1 MLKKRIEQ
9 FAKKVLRG
17 HKASSKDFIKY
28 LRKKN
33 VRVGEGVAIFD
44 PQSVFIDSTRPW
56 LLEIG
61 DDVQI
66 TRGVTIL
73 THGYD
78 WSVLKGKYGEI
89 CGSAGKVK
97 IGNNV
102 FIGMQA
108 TILKGVTVGN
118 NVIIGANS
126 LVNKDVPDNVVVAGN
141 PAKIIMTID
150 EYYEK
155 RKNKQFDEAKK
166 LATEYYRVYKKIPEK
181 NIFREFFWLFGER
194 ENINE
199 DKSFFDIMHLV
210 RNYEKSMKKYKE
222 TKPMFKNYDEFLA
235 ECEIP
240 LTKQKVK
247 KWMN

>member
-1 MLKKRIEQ
+1 MRESIKKLV
-9 FAKKVLRG
+9 KKVLMR
-17 HKASSKDFIKY
+17 HKASSNDFIKY
-28 LRKKN
+28 LRKKK
-33 VRVGEGVAIFD
+33 VRIGEGVTIFE
-44 PQSVFIDSTRPW
+44 PQSVFLDATRPW

-141 PAKIIMTID
+141 PARIIMSIED
-150 EYYEK
+150 YYKK
-155 RKNKQFDEAKK
+155 RKNNQFIEAKK
-166 LATEYYRVYKKIPEK
+166 MAIEYYKVYNKVPPRE
-181 NIFREFFWLFGER
+181 IFREFFWLFGDR
-194 ENINE
+194 RNINE
-199 DKSFFDIMHLV
+199 NKSFFDIMHLV
-210 RNYEKSMKKYKE
+210 RNYEKSMEKYEE
-222 TKPMFKNYDEFLA
+222 TEPMFKSYNDFLLA
-235 ECEIP
+235 CG
-240 LTKQKVK
+240 LTEKGGE
-247 KWMN
+247 